1 MKSIK
6 GVSFKDKRVLLRVDF
21 NVTLDK
27 KGSVVDDSRIKE
39 TMPTIKELLKT
50 CKQLIIMSHL
60 GRPEGK
66 VVPEMRLNP
75 VAIKLQ
81 SYVRDKVVKLD
92 DCINVKIPPEA
103 KIVLLENVQFHP
115 EELTNDEN
123 YAKALAANGDV
134 YVMDCFGQA
143 HRKYASLVAIQKFL
157 PSYVG
162 PLVEKELKAF
172 DFKEMPKPIVAIIG
186 GAKMETKIPVMQNL
200 LKKVDYLLIGGAMI
214 FTFYK
219 AKGWQVGKSLFEKEY
234 VQNAKMML
242 NNEKL
247 VLPVDVVAAKEIKPD
262 AESKTVDADKIPEGW
277 IGLDLGEQ
285 TISQFKKML
294 SEAGTIIWNGPLGYN
309 EIEKFSKAS
318 NELAKFM
325 ADSKAKTLIGGGDT
339 LVVVDKLGL
348 NKKFTHAST
357 GGGASLTLLSGKE
370 MPAIKALG

>member
-247 VLPVDVVAAKEIKPD
+247 VLPVDVVVAKEIKPD
-262 AESKTVDADKIPEGW
+262 AEAKTVDADKIPDGW

-325 ADSKAKTLIGGGDT
+325 ADSKAKTLIGCGDT

-370 MPAIKALG
+370 MQAIKALG

>member
-318 NELAKFM
+318 NEIAKFM

>member
-1 MKSIK
+1 MCS
-6 GVSFKDKRVLLRVDF
+6 SDL
-21 NVTLDK
+21 
-27 KGSVVDDSRIKE
+27 
-39 TMPTIKELLKT
+39 
-50 CKQLIIMSHL
+50 
-60 GRPEGK
+60 
-66 VVPEMRLNP
+66 
-75 VAIKLQ
+75 
-81 SYVRDKVVKLD
+81 
-92 DCINVKIPPEA
+92 PPEA

-309 EIEKFSKAS
+309 EI
-318 NELAKFM
+318 
-325 ADSKAKTLIGGGDT
+325 
-339 LVVVDKLGL
+339 
-348 NKKFTHAST
+348 
-357 GGGASLTLLSGKE
+357 
-370 MPAIKALG
+370 

>member
-247 VLPVDVVAAKEIKPD
+247 VLPVDVVVAKEIKPD
-262 AESKTVDADKIPEGW
+262 AEAKTVDADKIPDGW